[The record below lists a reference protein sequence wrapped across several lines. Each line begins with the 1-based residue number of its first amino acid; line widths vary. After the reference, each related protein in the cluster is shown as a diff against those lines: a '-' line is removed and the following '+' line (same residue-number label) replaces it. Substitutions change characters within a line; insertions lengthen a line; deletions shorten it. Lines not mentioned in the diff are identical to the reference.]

1 MEKEEAKKK
10 KAPLSDY
17 LYGLIYNPELNKDW
31 DSFPYEQRMTI
42 FHGLFRLL
50 NPEFQKKFG
59 TYLEVIVSLKAG
71 RPCSISLSRKDYK
84 AVSEYRSP
92 LFLGDLCLILLRKYW
107 PFSSIVKDYVDKKTD
122 HVYRAVWLSIRDEGD
137 DREYDDREYKEFIQ
151 SMKKG
156 IVPSIVYPAVDL
168 RLGKGKAMR
177 DFKRLHDELHGKYFE
192 QHSEQKHIIYG
203 HKKLKVDG
211 RRQQYDPE
219 VMKKRFQAHVYDALG
234 KKDKEI
240 AEILYPGEKGNIQ
253 RIEKHI
259 LEAKH
264 LTINAFAEDAEGF
277 PGIF

>member
-1 MEKEEAKKK
+1 
-10 KAPLSDY
+10 
-17 LYGLIYNPELNKDW
+17 
-31 DSFPYEQRMTI
+31 
-42 FHGLFRLL
+42 
-50 NPEFQKKFG
+50 
-59 TYLEVIVSLKAG
+59 
-71 RPCSISLSRKDYK
+71 
-84 AVSEYRSP
+84 
-92 LFLGDLCLILLRKYW
+92 
-107 PFSSIVKDYVDKKTD
+107 VDKKTD

-211 RRQQYDPE
+211 RRQQYDPD